1 VTNSQNRLDPAFW
14 EALAPLKAVQ
24 EYAAGNTIFE
34 RGKPAQGIYF
44 VEQGR
49 VKILLDGAAGNLFE
63 VAGPGSVLGLTES
76 VAGNCYKSTVEAVD
90 CTRVGFVKRSDLL
103 DFLRGHCD
111 VCMQV
116 VQLLSEDLH
125 VLYHEFRS
133 MDLPGARHRKKSLRE
148 AN

>member
-14 EALAPLKAVQ
+14 KALAPLKCVQ
-24 EYAAGNTIFE
+24 EYAAGSTLFE

-49 VKILLDGAAGNLFE
+49 VRVLLDRTAGHLFE

-76 VAGNCYKSTVEAVD
+76 VSGNSYKSTVEAVE
-90 CTRVGFVKRSDLL
+90 CTRIGFVKRGDLL
-103 DFLRGHCD
+103 DFLREHCE
-111 VCMQV
+111 VCMQIV
-116 VQLLSEDLH
+116 KLLSEDLH
-125 VLYHEFRS
+125 VLYHELHS
-133 MDLPGARHRKKSLRE
+133 MDFPGARHHKKSLEE